1 MKNGKTILYRVYQ
14 GAMALALRVLP
25 EKKQELVTGNGSFL
39 KAAVILKQHGVHKV
53 QIVTTAGTVRRGT
66 LAPLLSELESKG
78 IEAAVFDGV
87 RPDPDLSCIECAAK
101 SYRDEGCDA
110 FLSVGGGSAIDTAK
124 AIRIFAGK
132 MTEGYAPHL
141 IAIPTTSGTGSEV
154 TSFAVIADPAAGRKY
169 PLVSESLTPDEAILD
184 EELVKSVPASV
195 TADTGMDVLTHAL
208 EAYVSI
214 NNNEFS
220 GALAEK
226 AVEIIGQFLY
236 RSYSSNQDTHARR
249 KMHIASCL
257 AGLAFNSASLGLN
270 HGMAHQLGARF
281 HIPHGRANA
290 ILLPHIVEY
299 NTGIGPVSRSQ
310 GEYPACVRKYCN
322 MARILGVN
330 NLNEVTTVRSLI
342 SYIHFL
348 NEEMNIPKSVSAAT
362 AGKITQEQY
371 EAAIESMAEAALAD
385 GCTATNPRKP
395 LKEEV
400 MEIYRRIW

>member
-1 MKNGKTILYRVYQ
+1 MKEFHVNTEIFFGERALERLSQLPYDRVFIVSDPFVVSSGMISLITDPLTRAHIAFDVYTDVVPDPPIEKVI
-14 GAMALALRVLP
+14 GGISAVL
-25 EKKQELVTGNGSFL
+25 EKK
-39 KAAVILKQHGVHKV
+39 
-53 QIVTTAGTVRRGT
+53 
-66 LAPLLSELESKG
+66 APCM
-78 IEAAVFDGV
+78 IA
-87 RPDPDLSCIECAAK
+87 
-101 SYRDEGCDA
+101 
-110 FLSVGGGSAIDTAK
+110 VGGGSAIDTAK
-124 AIRIFAGK
+124 AIRLFAGRIAQD
-132 MTEGYAPHL
+132 YAPRL

-154 TSFAVIADPAAGRKY
+154 TSFAVIADPDAGRKY
-169 PLVSESLTPDEAILD
+169 PLVSENLIPDEAILD

-208 EAYVSI
+208 EAYVSV

-226 AVEIIGQFLY
+226 SVEIIGQFLY
-236 RSYSSNQDTHARR
+236 RSYCSNQDAHARR

-290 ILLPHIVEY
+290 ILLPYIVEY
-299 NTGIGPVSRSQ
+299 NSGIGPVSRSQ
-310 GEYPACVRKYCN
+310 GEYPSCVRKYCN

-362 AGKITQEQY
+362 AGKITREQY
-371 EAAIESMAEAALAD
+371 EAAIDSMADAALAD

-395 LKEEV
+395 FKEEV
-400 MEIYRRIW
+400 MEIYRKIW

>member
-1 MKNGKTILYRVYQ
+1 MKEFHVNTEIFFGERALERLSQLPYERVFIVSDPFVVTSGMISLITDPLSRANISFDLYTDVVPDPPIEKVI
-14 GAMALALRVLP
+14 GGISAVL
-25 EKKQELVTGNGSFL
+25 EKK
-39 KAAVILKQHGVHKV
+39 
-53 QIVTTAGTVRRGT
+53 
-66 LAPLLSELESKG
+66 APCM
-78 IEAAVFDGV
+78 IA
-87 RPDPDLSCIECAAK
+87 
-101 SYRDEGCDA
+101 
-110 FLSVGGGSAIDTAK
+110 VGGGSAIDTAK
-124 AIRIFAGK
+124 AIRLFAGRIAQDY
-132 MTEGYAPHL
+132 TPRL

-154 TSFAVIADPAAGRKY
+154 TSFAVIADPDAGRKY
-169 PLVSESLTPDEAILD
+169 PLVSENLIPDEAILD

-226 AVEIIGQFLY
+226 SVEIIGQFLY
-236 RSYSSNQDTHARR
+236 RSYSSNQDAHARR

-290 ILLPHIVEY
+290 ILLPYIVEY
-299 NTGIGPVSRSQ
+299 NSGIGPVSRSQ
-310 GEYPACVRKYCN
+310 GEYPGCVRKYCN

-362 AGKITQEQY
+362 AGKITKEQY
-371 EAAIESMAEAALAD
+371 EAAIESMADAALTD
-385 GCTATNPRKP
+385 GCTATNPRVP

-400 MEIYRRIW
+400 MEIYRKIW